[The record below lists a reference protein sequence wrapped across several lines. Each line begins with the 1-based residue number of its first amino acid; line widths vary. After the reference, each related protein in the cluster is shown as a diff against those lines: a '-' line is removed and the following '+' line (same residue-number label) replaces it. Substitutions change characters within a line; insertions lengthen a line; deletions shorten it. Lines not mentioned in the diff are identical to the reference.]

1 MKKKKKIKNIKKEAH
16 IDNDDVKITMEIAGD
31 QKKPLDSE
39 DEIMVE
45 IAGDPKI
52 ESIYPENE
60 VEITKIFAGE
70 PKIKPIYPQNEVQ
83 MTKVIAGEPK
93 PIIHPKTRSKSRG

>member
-1 MKKKKKIKNIKKEAH
+1 
-16 IDNDDVKITMEIAGD
+16 MEIAGD

-39 DEIMVE
+39 DKIMME
-45 IAGDPKI
+45 IAVDPKT

-70 PKIKPIYPQNEVQ
+70 PEIEPIYPQNEVQ